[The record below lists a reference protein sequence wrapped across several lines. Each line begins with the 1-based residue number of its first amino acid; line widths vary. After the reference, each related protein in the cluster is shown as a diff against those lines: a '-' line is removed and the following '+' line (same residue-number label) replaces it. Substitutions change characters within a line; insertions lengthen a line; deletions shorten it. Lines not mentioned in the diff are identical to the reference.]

1 MATVS
6 GAQLRGGHSLATWR
20 VPRTRGVTSGF
31 LVLLLGVWGGLVPF
45 IGPHFGYGYT
55 PDATWTMTAG
65 RLWLSV
71 IPGAVAVLG
80 GLVLM
85 GSANRAVGLWAGWLT
100 ALAGAWFAIGPIVSR
115 LWTADGLQ
123 QNGAPVAAT
132 TTQQVLEQIGLFTGL
147 GVVIVFLAAAAVGRF
162 SVVGVREAAIAGA
175 AADTTTMAG
184 DTTRMTSADTMAAEE
199 PRRRGWLFRND
210 RTRRAERAEE
220 RAAEERAEEN
230 RME

>member
-1 MATVS
+1 
-6 GAQLRGGHSLATWR
+6 
-20 VPRTRGVTSGF
+20 VTSGF

-71 IPGAVAVLG
+71 LPAAAAVLG
-80 GLVLM
+80 GLILM

-100 ALAGAWFAIGPIVSR
+100 AVAGAWFAIGPIVSR
-115 LWTADGLQ
+115 LWTADGLP
-123 QNGAPVAAT
+123 QNGTPVAAS
-132 TTQQVLEQIGLFTGL
+132 TTQQVVEQIGLFTGL
-147 GVVIVFLAAAAVGRF
+147 GVVIVFLAATAIGRF
-162 SVVGVREAAIAGA
+162 SVVGVREAALAETAANAPAGA
-175 AADTTTMAG
+175 MAADE
-184 DTTRMTSADTMAAEE
+184 TTRMRTADTLADEQ

-210 RTRRAERAEE
+210 RATRAE